1 MRHLHITKPR
11 APQAAACTL
20 EMMLMKVR
28 TYQRLPRLI
37 SDIFEGR
44 KTWPHL
50 CWRALSW
57 ANFNVPP
64 VWSLVE
70 ELRQRPSL
78 HTDVVF
84 KKIINKLY
92 FKPLQ
97 DYLLESYFIHND
109 TRAQKTGTVQDIF
122 LTLKDT
128 TWNCLHLSWTR
139 NDLQGENW
147 RPCESAKNYSSS
159 RATWHLFQ
167 KQINPKDEYSCCDAS
182 TLASGYHFCG
192 ARSYCTWTKGR
203 RF

>member
-20 EMMLMKVR
+20 EIMLMKVR
-28 TYQRLPRLI
+28 TYQRVPRLL

-57 ANFNVPP
+57 ADFNVPP

-84 KKIINKLY
+84 KRIINKLY

-97 DYLLESYFIHND
+97 DYLLESYFRHKDKD
-109 TRAQKTGTVQDIF
+109 TRAQKNKRISLRHFSYIKGHHV
-122 LTLKDT
+122 K
-128 TWNCLHLSWTR
+128 LSSLVVNT
-139 NDLQGENW
+139 Q
-147 RPCESAKNYSSS
+147 
-159 RATWHLFQ
+159 
-167 KQINPKDEYSCCDAS
+167 
-182 TLASGYHFCG
+182 
-192 ARSYCTWTKGR
+192 RSPGWKM
-203 RF
+203 